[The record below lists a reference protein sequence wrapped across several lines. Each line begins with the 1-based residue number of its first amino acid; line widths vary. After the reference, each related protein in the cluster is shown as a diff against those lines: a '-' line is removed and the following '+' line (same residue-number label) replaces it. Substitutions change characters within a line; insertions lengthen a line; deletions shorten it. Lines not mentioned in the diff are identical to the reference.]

1 VIVLDLVSGNGLI
14 GEIVVM
20 IERICNQLLYVI
32 GLYVIGLYVI
42 GLDVIGC
49 EMEDC
54 GSTGDQIKNKVACDT
69 RRLYTKMIVGCI
81 SNCFCD

>member
-1 VIVLDLVSGNGLI
+1 MIVLDLVSGNGLI

-42 GLDVIGC
+42 GLYVIGC
-49 EMEDC
+49 EWRIVDQL
-54 GSTGDQIKNKVACDT
+54 DQIKNKVACDT

>member
-20 IERICNQLLYVI
+20 IEIICNQLLYVI

-42 GLDVIGC
+42 GC
-49 EMEDC
+49 EWRIVDQL
-54 GSTGDQIKNKVACDT
+54 DQIKNKVACDT

>member
-1 VIVLDLVSGNGLI
+1 MIVLDLVSGNGLI

-20 IERICNQLLYVI
+20 IEIICNQLLYVI
-32 GLYVIGLYVI
+32 GL
-42 GLDVIGC
+42 DVIVC
-49 EMEDC
+49 DDWRIVDQL
-54 GSTGDQIKNKVACDT
+54 DQIKNKVACDT

>member
-1 VIVLDLVSGNGLI
+1 MLDLVSGNGLI

-20 IERICNQLLYVI
+20 IEIICNQL
-32 GLYVIGLYVI
+32 LYVI

-49 EMEDC
+49 EWRIVDQL
-54 GSTGDQIKNKVACDT
+54 DQIKNKVACDT